1 MRSKTLKF
9 LLTIT
14 LAIASITLLSHTAHA
29 DTVMRSHPDYKQSSE
44 IMPYPDVK
52 KIQDLNVLVEIK
64 QNRVFIRDG
73 QHIIYTMYCS
83 AGKTDP
89 NTHKSY
95 TPTGHFVIQ
104 PEHGDNFYNHDL
116 KEGANY
122 WTSFK
127 DHGIYLFHTVPT
139 NQDGNYKSKPA
150 KLLGQKP
157 DSHGCIR
164 LSIPDA
170 KFIQTLPVGTPV
182 TIEE

>member
-1 MRSKTLKF
+1 MRSKLFKF
-9 LLTIT
+9 LLTIILT
-14 LAIASITLLSHTAHA
+14 IASITSLSNIAHA
-29 DTVMRSHPDYKQSSE
+29 DTVMRSHPNYQKSSE
-44 IMPYPDVK
+44 VMPYPNIK
-52 KIQDLNVLVEIK
+52 NIKNLNVLVKIN

-73 QHIIYTMYCS
+73 QHVIYTMYCS

-89 NTHKSY
+89 KTQTSY

-116 KEGANY
+116 TEGANY

-127 DHGIYLFHTVPT
+127 DHGVYLFHTVPT
-139 NQDGNYKSKPA
+139 DQNGNYKSKPA
-150 KLLGQKP
+150 KLLGKKP

-182 TIEE
+182 TINK